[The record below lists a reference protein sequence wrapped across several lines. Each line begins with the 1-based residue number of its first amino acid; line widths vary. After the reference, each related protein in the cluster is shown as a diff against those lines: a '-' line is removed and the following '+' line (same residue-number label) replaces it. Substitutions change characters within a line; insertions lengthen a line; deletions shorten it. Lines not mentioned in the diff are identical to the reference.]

1 MTYFQVCLDTHYW
14 TAVNQ
19 FFVGASVIAYFAI
32 TFTIYS
38 DEMYFVFT
46 STFPFVGEN
55 TQLSCC
61 ELHCAKLFCLHRLR
75 FFFFSLKVKQR
86 KQNMRKPAY
95 LQMLISYVFTPTSTL
110 SFTSGT
116 ARNSLRQPN
125 VWLTMLLTCLL
136 CVLPVLTL
144 RFLRILLRPT
154 ISDRVREHRTH

>member
-1 MTYFQVCLDTHYW
+1 MRYFQVCLDTHNW

-19 FFVGASVIAYFAI
+19 FFVGASVVVYFAI

-38 DEMYFVFT
+38 DEMYLVLT
-46 STFPFVGEN
+46 STFPFIGEN
-55 TQLSCC
+55 THSVCTGC
-61 ELHCAKLFCLHRLR
+61 GS
-75 FFFFSLKVKQR
+75 FFFFKRWNKWNRQGNSKQ
-86 KQNMRKPAY
+86 KSAD
-95 LQMLISYVFTPTSTL
+95 LQILRSYVFVSTSTL

-125 VWLTMLLTCLL
+125 VWLTMFLTCLL

-144 RFLRILLRPT
+144 RFLHILLWPT